1 MQRSDASPG
10 DITDGKK
17 LVVLINGGSA
27 SAAEIVA
34 GALQDHHRATLVGT
48 RSFGKGSVQTILPL
62 GSTGALMLTTAR
74 YYTPSGRSI
83 QAKGIEPDAVVEE
96 ALTED
101 LNKAPEN
108 MEGEANLRG
117 HLRADN
123 EGNNGQE
130 ENGSSSYIPQEKNKD
145 VQLQYALD
153 LLRGVKS
160 IGINARKKIDVN

>member
-1 MQRSDASPG
+1 M
-10 DITDGKK
+10 
-17 LVVLINGGSA
+17 
-27 SAAEIVA
+27 
-34 GALQDHHRATLVGT
+34 
-48 RSFGKGSVQTILPL
+48 
-62 GSTGALMLTTAR
+62 
-74 YYTPSGRSI
+74 
-83 QAKGIEPDAVVEE
+83 VEE

>member
-1 MQRSDASPG
+1 MQRSEASPG

-48 RSFGKGSVQTILPL
+48 RSFGKGSVQTIIPL
-62 GSTGALMLTTAR
+62 GSNGALMLTTAR

-96 ALTED
+96 ELPED
-101 LNKAPEN
+101 MNKAPEN
-108 MEGEANLRG
+108 VQGEANLRG
-117 HLRADN
+117 HLRN
-123 EGNNGQE
+123 EGNNSQE
-130 ENGSSSYIPQEKNKD
+130 ENGSSSYVSPEKNKD
-145 VQLQYALD
+145 TQLQYALD
-153 LLRGVKS
+153 LMRGIRSVDT
-160 IGINARKKIDVN
+160 NANQQ